1 MATLKVKS
9 EYLTF
14 TDGWATSWVVRDRKL
29 LRERQQVIHFREAT
43 VGERRFW
50 DAQVAGVQIVRA
62 VYVPELAQVMEGD
75 VLIINGIQY
84 EVAQKDR
91 KDTKPVSW
99 LLSLKKAVVKYAE

>member
-14 TDGWATSWVVRDRKL
+14 TDGCATSWTVRDR
-29 LRERQQVIHFREAT
+29 RQQLIHFHEAT

-50 DAQVAGVQIVRA
+50 DAQVSGVEIVRA
-62 VYVPELAQVMEGD
+62 VNVPELTQVERGD
-75 VLIINGIQY
+75 VLIIEGVQY

-99 LLSLKKAVVKYAE
+99 LLSLKKAVVKYGQ